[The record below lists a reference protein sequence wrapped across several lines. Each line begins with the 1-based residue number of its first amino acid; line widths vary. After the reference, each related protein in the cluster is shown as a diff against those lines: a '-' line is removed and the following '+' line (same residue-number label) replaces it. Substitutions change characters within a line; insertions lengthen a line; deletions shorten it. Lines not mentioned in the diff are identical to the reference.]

1 MKIGWLSE
9 LQLDGSE
16 RKPPKF
22 TAVYE
27 RRPYT
32 FGPSPDCADWVESP
46 SGQWEVGDTYCTIY
60 VEDGK
65 VST

>member
-16 RKPPKF
+16 RKPPSF
-22 TAVYE
+22 TAVDA
-27 RRPYT
+27 RWPHT